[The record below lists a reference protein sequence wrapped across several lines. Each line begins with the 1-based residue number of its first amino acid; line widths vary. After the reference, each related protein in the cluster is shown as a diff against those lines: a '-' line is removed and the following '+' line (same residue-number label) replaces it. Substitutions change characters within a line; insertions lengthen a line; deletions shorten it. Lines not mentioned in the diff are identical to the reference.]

1 MYKVKVGCSH
11 LYSPTSWLIINNES
25 LIIVTDYTPNFISL
39 SKLYIKALYL
49 A

>member
-1 MYKVKVGCSH
+1 MYRVKVRCLH

-25 LIIVTDYTPNFISL
+25 LIIITDYTPNSISL
-39 SKLYIKALYL
+39 LKLYIKALYL